1 MKTLT
6 LKGQPM
12 TERILERREQ
22 YFSGIDHMTDE
33 QIERTSDR
41 WHAIANRYQTWIAK
55 ATLRRLAVENN

>member
-22 YFSGIDHMTDE
+22 YFSGIDQMTDE
-33 QIERTSDR
+33 QIEHTSDR
-41 WHAIANRYQTWIAK
+41 WHTIINRYQTWIAK
-55 ATLRRLAVENN
+55 ATFRRLAGKNN